1 MRNTQPQSTEDLLGQ
16 LCRSHHARIRTEFHA
31 LGLYRGQP
39 PLLAALH
46 EEEGQT
52 QSDLAAHLHVTPATI
67 TKMLQRMEKAGWIQR
82 NPDEQDQRVMRVYLT
97 EDGRAIRGEMEA
109 ILNCLDEEALEG
121 FTLEERVLF
130 RRFLQHARDN
140 LRKSNTGT

>member
-1 MRNTQPQSTEDLLGQ
+1 MHVTHPESTEYLLGQ
-16 LCRSHHARIRTEFHA
+16 VCRLHHARIRTEFHA

-46 EEEGQT
+46 DEEGQT
-52 QSDLAAHLHVTPATI
+52 QSDLAERLTVTPATV
-67 TKMLQRMEKAGWIQR
+67 TKMLQRLEKAGWIKR
-82 NPDEQDQRVMRVYLT
+82 KPDGLDQRVMRVYLT
-97 EDGRAIRGEMEA
+97 DAGRSIQGEMET
-109 ILNCLDEEALEG
+109 ILKRLDQEALEG

-140 LRKSNTGT
+140 LKRRSEGE